1 MKALKNLVTAFVLV
15 TMLSAAATA
24 QTFSGTAAA
33 NAEVV
38 TAMSVS
44 GTAMDYGN
52 IFESTTYTITADSS
66 SAAKFAVTG
75 ATTGADVNVDIDFPT
90 VLSGTGADMSTGD
103 YEAIVNLSSDDNS
116 SGTASLASAV
126 SNNVN
131 DDITTSGSSF
141 WVYAGMSV
149 TSNAS
154 QTAGSYTGTITLTL
168 AYN

>member
-15 TMLSAAATA
+15 TVFSVTAAA

-38 TAMSVS
+38 TAMSVT

-52 IFESTTYTITADSS
+52 IYESTTYTITADSS
-66 SAAKFAVTG
+66 AAAKFAVTG
-75 ATTGADVNVDIDFPT
+75 ATTSASVNVDIDFPT
-90 VLSGTGADMSTGD
+90 VLGGPGTDMSTGS

-116 SGTASLASAV
+116 SGTAALASAV

-141 WVYAGMSV
+141 WVYAGMAV